1 LWVIALK
8 GIQRLKTQRL
18 IGHREKEIGAHDSV
32 LSVTLCFKKD
42 FVRDLYPRLLPTKI
56 PGEQK

>member
-1 LWVIALK
+1 MDTERK
-8 GIQRLKTQRL
+8 
-18 IGHREKEIGAHDSV
+18 RERGAHDSV

-56 PGEQK
+56 PDEQK